1 MKLLAAL
8 GVEFSPVTASTP
20 EAVKEVVFSREA
32 VACDF
37 RVLDL
42 LPNVESVNI
51 PGTSLGGTYNEIE
64 PIQNCKRLKK
74 LVLDR
79 TINSFTIDTVL
90 NHVDLEELTIG
101 FNAREADE
109 SWFRRFRRLKNLR
122 TLNIEVD
129 DEKVALLAALADCQ
143 QLQSLSI
150 RAGTAYEPMQEDL
163 GFLVNLPK
171 LTGLKVDGN
180 FSSHLLSTLGRQN
193 TLTSLELDLGEL
205 NAQGLKH
212 LGASKSLKQLSLD
225 VDKAQLGKGAFQALA
240 DVPLESLKIRSKP
253 WSDDDPGID
262 DTNLPSLA
270 AVESLRSIELI
281 VKRVGPS
288 GLKFL
293 GSLPNL
299 EKVSVNT
306 SDVLTSEDIEQL
318 QADNPKLKIQQS
330 FW

>member
-1 MKLLAAL
+1 
-8 GVEFSPVTASTP
+8 
-20 EAVKEVVFSREA
+20 
-32 VACDF
+32 
-37 RVLDL
+37 
-42 LPNVESVNI
+42 
-51 PGTSLGGTYNEIE
+51 
-64 PIQNCKRLKK
+64 
-74 LVLDR
+74 
-79 TINSFTIDTVL
+79 
-90 NHVDLEELTIG
+90 
-101 FNAREADE
+101 
-109 SWFRRFRRLKNLR
+109 
-122 TLNIEVD
+122 
-129 DEKVALLAALADCQ
+129 
-143 QLQSLSI
+143 
-150 RAGTAYEPMQEDL
+150 MQEDL